1 MDGTLKQLSEA
12 WEEIV
17 LELDNKLENL
27 AKKLPEGGLA
37 ADFLELLLFGVPSA
51 EVEQFLMHELT
62 EKGTSKTLMIST
74 YLQTLIQLFL
84 SPSKVSRSWT
94 TRSRSRT

>member
-1 MDGTLKQLSEA
+1 MLDYMDGTLKQLSEA

-37 ADFLELLLFGVPSA
+37 ADFLELLLFGMPSA
-51 EVEQFLMHELT
+51 EVEQFLAHELT
-62 EKGTSKTLMIST
+62 EKGSRNFNNIFLK
-74 YLQTLIQLFL
+74 LINFFCLIYTVCSL
-84 SPSKVSRSWT
+84 VLERKHYD
-94 TRSRSRT
+94 